1 LPVEDH
7 SRKIRLTKYLNL
19 NRIDHTNMN
28 NISSTL
34 TNWTEIFSGWIAMP
48 LIIILIGTGLF
59 VTLSL
64 GFIQIRRLKHSFQ
77 VVLGKYDNPDDEG
90 DVTHFQALSAALS
103 ATIGIG
109 NIAGVAL
116 AVRIGG
122 PGALFWM
129 WVTALLGMALKYAEC
144 TLSHRYRVIH
154 DDGSASGGP
163 MYYIEKGLGAK
174 WKPLAIFFATCAV
187 ICSFCTG
194 NMNQANTIGQ
204 AFANHHEI
212 LLNKYK
218 VDSLDIDHHFY
229 RDIYNA
235 DSGYLLF
242 QSNHTITQS
251 ELDTL
256 KKDSVTSLTE
266 LHTNKI
272 IGSTLFEAL
281 TIKNNNIILFA
292 KDHTITEND
301 IPYLIKNNY
310 DSVLIKKLGLP
321 EWISGLII
329 ATLVGLVIIGGI
341 KRIAA
346 LASKLVPT
354 MAALYVSGAI
364 IILLTH
370 LENII
375 PSISSIFR
383 EAFSLE
389 AGWGGLITVIMW
401 GVRRGLYSNEAGQGS
416 APIAH
421 AAAKTKES
429 AREGAVALM
438 GPFIDTIVVCTM
450 TGLAILST
458 GVLESTD
465 LTGAQLTREAFRDG
479 FSFAP
484 DIGSFIVNIAIL
496 LFAYTTMVAWS
507 YYGDRS
513 IEYLAGPKAI
523 KPYRWVYVFFNFL
536 GAVLPLSFVWNFGDI
551 ALSLMT
557 IPNLIGVIL
566 LTGSLKKIT
575 ADYFNKSHIPYN
587 L

>member
-1 LPVEDH
+1 MTNFT
-7 SRKIRLTKYLNL
+7 TKLEYF
-19 NRIDHTNMN
+19 
-28 NISSTL
+28 
-34 TNWTEIFSGWIAMP
+34 TEIFSGWISMP
-48 LIIILIGTGLF
+48 LTIILIGTGLF
-59 VTLSL
+59 VTMAL
-64 GFIQIRRLKHSFQ
+64 GFIQLRRLKHSFE
-77 VVLGKYDNPDDEG
+77 VVSGKYDNPDDEG

-116 AVRIGG
+116 AVRLGG

-154 DDGSASGGP
+154 GDGSASGGP
-163 MYYIEKGLGAK
+163 MYYIEKGLGPK

-194 NMNQANTIGQ
+194 NMNQANTIAQ
-204 AFANHHEI
+204 TFAT
-212 LLNKYK
+212 
-218 VDSLDIDHHFY
+218 
-229 RDIYNA
+229 YNVPIWL
-235 DSGYLLF
+235 SG
-242 QSNHTITQS
+242 
-251 ELDTL
+251 
-256 KKDSVTSLTE
+256 
-266 LHTNKI
+266 
-272 IGSTLFEAL
+272 
-281 TIKNNNIILFA
+281 
-292 KDHTITEND
+292 
-301 IPYLIKNNY
+301 
-310 DSVLIKKLGLP
+310 
-321 EWISGLII
+321 GLI
-329 ATLVGLVIIGGI
+329 AALVGLVIIGGI

-346 LASKLVPT
+346 VASKLVPT
-354 MAALYVSGAI
+354 MAVLYVVGAL

-375 PSISSIFR
+375 PSFFSIFR
-383 EAFSLE
+383 EAFSLK
-389 AGWGGLITVIMW
+389 AGWGGLLTVIMW

-458 GVLESTD
+458 GVLQSTD
-465 LTGAQLTREAFRDG
+465 LTGAQLTREAFRNG

-484 DIGSFIVNIAIL
+484 EIGSFIVNIAVL

-513 IEYLAGPKAI
+513 IEYLVGPRAI
-523 KPYRWVYVFFNFL
+523 KPYRWAYVFFNFM
-536 GAVLPLSFVWNFGDI
+536 GAILPITFVWNFGDI

-557 IPNLIGVIL
+557 IPNLIGIIF
-566 LTGSLKKIT
+566 LTGTLKKIT
-575 ADYFNKSHIPYN
+575 NEYFSKEHIPYRT
-587 L
+587 

>member
-1 LPVEDH
+1 
-7 SRKIRLTKYLNL
+7 
-19 NRIDHTNMN
+19 MN
-28 NISSTL
+28 NISLTL

-48 LIIILIGTGLF
+48 LTIILIGTGIF
-59 VTLSL
+59 VTISL
-64 GFIQIRRLKHSFQ
+64 GFIQIKRLRHSFE

-109 NIAGVAL
+109 NIAGVAIAIRL
-116 AVRIGG
+116 GG

-144 TLSHRYRVIH
+144 TLSHRYRVINE
-154 DDGSASGGP
+154 DGSASGGP
-163 MYYIEKGLGAK
+163 MYYIEKGLGPK
-174 WKPLAIFFATCAV
+174 WKSLAVFFASCAV

-194 NMNQANTIGQ
+194 NMNQANTIAQ
-204 AFANHHEI
+204 TFA
-212 LLNKYK
+212 
-218 VDSLDIDHHFY
+218 S
-229 RDIYNA
+229 YN
-235 DSGYLLF
+235 
-242 QSNHTITQS
+242 
-251 ELDTL
+251 
-256 KKDSVTSLTE
+256 
-266 LHTNKI
+266 
-272 IGSTLFEAL
+272 
-281 TIKNNNIILFA
+281 
-292 KDHTITEND
+292 
-301 IPYLIKNNY
+301 IPI
-310 DSVLIKKLGLP
+310 
-321 EWISGLII
+321 WFSGLFI
-329 ATLVGLVIIGGI
+329 AFFVGLVIIGGI

-346 LASKLVPT
+346 VASRLVPT
-354 MAALYVSGAI
+354 MAILYVLGAL
-364 IILLTH
+364 IILINHSNYIL
-370 LENII
+370 
-375 PSISSIFR
+375 PSFISIFK

-389 AGWGGLITVIMW
+389 AGWGGLLTVIMW

-438 GPFIDTIVVCTM
+438 GPFIDTIIVCTM

-458 GVLESTD
+458 NVLNTTD
-465 LTGAQLTREAFRDG
+465 LTGALLTREAFRSG

-484 DIGSFIVNIAIL
+484 DIGSFIVNIAVL

-536 GAVLPLSFVWNFGDI
+536 GAVLPLTFVWNFGDI

-575 ADYFNKSHIPYN
+575 SDYFNRSHIPYKS
-587 L
+587 

>member
-1 LPVEDH
+1 
-7 SRKIRLTKYLNL
+7 
-19 NRIDHTNMN
+19 MN

-48 LIIILIGTGLF
+48 LTIILIGTGIF
-59 VTLSL
+59 VTISL
-64 GFIQIRRLKHSFQ
+64 GFIQIKRLRHSFE
-77 VVLGKYDNPDDEG
+77 VVLGKYDDPDDEG

-109 NIAGVAL
+109 NIAGVAIAIRL
-116 AVRIGG
+116 GG

-144 TLSHRYRVIH
+144 TLSHRYRVINE
-154 DDGSASGGP
+154 DGSVSGGP
-163 MYYIEKGLGAK
+163 MYYIEKGLGPK
-174 WKPLAIFFATCAV
+174 WKSLAVFFASCAV

-194 NMNQANTIGQ
+194 NMNQANTIAQ
-204 AFANHHEI
+204 TFA
-212 LLNKYK
+212 
-218 VDSLDIDHHFY
+218 S
-229 RDIYNA
+229 YNVPIW
-235 DSGYLLF
+235 F
-242 QSNHTITQS
+242 
-251 ELDTL
+251 
-256 KKDSVTSLTE
+256 
-266 LHTNKI
+266 
-272 IGSTLFEAL
+272 
-281 TIKNNNIILFA
+281 
-292 KDHTITEND
+292 
-301 IPYLIKNNY
+301 
-310 DSVLIKKLGLP
+310 
-321 EWISGLII
+321 SGLFI
-329 ATLVGLVIIGGI
+329 AFLVGLVIIGGI

-346 LASKLVPT
+346 VASRLVPT
-354 MAALYVSGAI
+354 MAILYVLGAL
-364 IILLTH
+364 IILINH
-370 LENII
+370 SNYIV
-375 PSISSIFR
+375 PSFISIFK

-389 AGWGGLITVIMW
+389 AGWGGLLTVIMW

-438 GPFIDTIVVCTM
+438 GPFIDTIIVCTM

-458 GVLESTD
+458 NVLYTTD
-465 LTGAQLTREAFRDG
+465 LTGALLTREAFRSG

-484 DIGSFIVNIAIL
+484 DIGSFIVNIAVL

-536 GAVLPLSFVWNFGDI
+536 GAVLPLTFVWNFGDI

-575 ADYFNKSHIPYN
+575 SDYFNRSHIPYKS
-587 L
+587 

>member
-1 LPVEDH
+1 MPVEDH
-7 SRKIRLTKYLNL
+7 SRKIRPTKYLNL
-19 NRIDHTNMN
+19 NKIDHTNMN

-34 TNWTEIFSGWIAMP
+34 TNWTEILSGWIAMP
-48 LIIILIGTGLF
+48 LTITLIGTGLF

-64 GFIQIRRLKHSFQ
+64 GFIQIKRLKHSFQ

-109 NIAGVAL
+109 NIAGVAIAIRL
-116 AVRIGG
+116 GG

-144 TLSHRYRVIH
+144 TLSHRYRVINE
-154 DDGSASGGP
+154 DGSASGGP
-163 MYYIEKGLGAK
+163 MYYIEKGLGPK
-174 WKPLAIFFATCAV
+174 WKSLAVFFASCAV

-194 NMNQANTIGQ
+194 NMNQANTIAQ
-204 AFANHHEI
+204 TFA
-212 LLNKYK
+212 
-218 VDSLDIDHHFY
+218 S
-229 RDIYNA
+229 YNVPIW
-235 DSGYLLF
+235 F
-242 QSNHTITQS
+242 
-251 ELDTL
+251 
-256 KKDSVTSLTE
+256 
-266 LHTNKI
+266 
-272 IGSTLFEAL
+272 
-281 TIKNNNIILFA
+281 
-292 KDHTITEND
+292 
-301 IPYLIKNNY
+301 
-310 DSVLIKKLGLP
+310 
-321 EWISGLII
+321 SGLFI
-329 ATLVGLVIIGGI
+329 ALLVGLVIIGGI

-346 LASKLVPT
+346 VASKLVPT
-354 MAALYVSGAI
+354 MAILYVLGAL
-364 IILLTH
+364 IILINHANYIL
-370 LENII
+370 
-375 PSISSIFR
+375 PSFISIFK

-389 AGWGGLITVIMW
+389 AGWGGLLTVIMW

-438 GPFIDTIVVCTM
+438 GPFIDTIIVCTM

-458 GVLESTD
+458 NVLNTTE
-465 LTGAQLTREAFRDG
+465 LTGALLTREAFRSG

-484 DIGSFIVNIAIL
+484 DIGSFIVNIAVL

-536 GAVLPLSFVWNFGDI
+536 GAVLPLTFVWNFGDI

-575 ADYFNKSHIPYN
+575 ADYFNRSHIPYN
-587 L
+587 S

>member
-1 LPVEDH
+1 
-7 SRKIRLTKYLNL
+7 
-19 NRIDHTNMN
+19 MN
-28 NISSTL
+28 NIYSTL

-48 LIIILIGTGLF
+48 LTITLIGTGLF

-64 GFIQIRRLKHSFQ
+64 GFIQIKRLKHSFQ
-77 VVLGKYDNPDDEG
+77 VVLGKYDNPEDEG

-109 NIAGVAL
+109 NIAGVAIAIRL
-116 AVRIGG
+116 GG

-144 TLSHRYRVIH
+144 TLSHRYRVINE
-154 DDGSASGGP
+154 DGSASGGP
-163 MYYIEKGLGAK
+163 MYYIEKGLGPK
-174 WKPLAIFFATCAV
+174 WKPLAVFFATCAV

-194 NMNQANTIGQ
+194 NMNQANTIAQ
-204 AFANHHEI
+204 TFA
-212 LLNKYK
+212 
-218 VDSLDIDHHFY
+218 S
-229 RDIYNA
+229 YNVPIW
-235 DSGYLLF
+235 F
-242 QSNHTITQS
+242 
-251 ELDTL
+251 
-256 KKDSVTSLTE
+256 
-266 LHTNKI
+266 
-272 IGSTLFEAL
+272 
-281 TIKNNNIILFA
+281 
-292 KDHTITEND
+292 
-301 IPYLIKNNY
+301 
-310 DSVLIKKLGLP
+310 
-321 EWISGLII
+321 SGLFI
-329 ATLVGLVIIGGI
+329 ALFVGLVIIGGI

-346 LASKLVPT
+346 VASKLVPT
-354 MAALYVSGAI
+354 MAILYVLGALV
-364 IILLTH
+364 ILINHANYIL
-370 LENII
+370 
-375 PSISSIFR
+375 PSFISIFK

-389 AGWGGLITVIMW
+389 AGWGGLLTVIMW

-438 GPFIDTIVVCTM
+438 GPFIDTIIVCTM

-458 GVLESTD
+458 NVLNTTEF
-465 LTGAQLTREAFRDG
+465 TGALLTREAFRSG

-484 DIGSFIVNIAIL
+484 DIGSFIVNIAVL

-536 GAVLPLSFVWNFGDI
+536 GAVLPLTFVWNFGDI

-566 LTGSLKKIT
+566 LTGTLKKIT
-575 ADYFNKSHIPYN
+575 ADYFNRSHIPYN
-587 L
+587 S

>member
-1 LPVEDH
+1 
-7 SRKIRLTKYLNL
+7 
-19 NRIDHTNMN
+19 MN

-48 LIIILIGTGLF
+48 LTITLIGTGIF
-59 VTLSL
+59 VTISL
-64 GFIQIRRLKHSFQ
+64 GFIQIKRLRHSFE
-77 VVLGKYDNPDDEG
+77 VVLGKYDDPDDEG
-90 DVTHFQALSAALS
+90 DVTHFQALSA
-103 ATIGIG
+103 TIGIG
-109 NIAGVAL
+109 NIAGVAIAIRL
-116 AVRIGG
+116 GG

-144 TLSHRYRVIH
+144 TLSHRYRVINE
-154 DDGSASGGP
+154 DGSASGGP
-163 MYYIEKGLGAK
+163 MYYIEKGLGPK
-174 WKPLAIFFATCAV
+174 WKSLAVFFASCAV

-194 NMNQANTIGQ
+194 NMNQANTIAQ
-204 AFANHHEI
+204 TFA
-212 LLNKYK
+212 
-218 VDSLDIDHHFY
+218 S
-229 RDIYNA
+229 YNVPIW
-235 DSGYLLF
+235 F
-242 QSNHTITQS
+242 
-251 ELDTL
+251 
-256 KKDSVTSLTE
+256 
-266 LHTNKI
+266 
-272 IGSTLFEAL
+272 
-281 TIKNNNIILFA
+281 
-292 KDHTITEND
+292 
-301 IPYLIKNNY
+301 
-310 DSVLIKKLGLP
+310 
-321 EWISGLII
+321 SGLFI
-329 ATLVGLVIIGGI
+329 AFLVGLVIIGGI

-346 LASKLVPT
+346 VASRLVPT
-354 MAALYVSGAI
+354 MAILYVLGAL
-364 IILLTH
+364 IILINHSNYIL
-370 LENII
+370 
-375 PSISSIFR
+375 PSFISIFK

-389 AGWGGLITVIMW
+389 AGWGGLLTVIMW

-438 GPFIDTIVVCTM
+438 GPFIDTIIVCTM

-458 GVLESTD
+458 NVLNTTD
-465 LTGAQLTREAFRDG
+465 LTGALLTREAFRSG

-484 DIGSFIVNIAIL
+484 DIGSFIVNIAVL

-536 GAVLPLSFVWNFGDI
+536 GAVLPLTFVWNFGDI

-575 ADYFNKSHIPYN
+575 SDYFNKSHVPYKS
-587 L
+587 

>member
-1 LPVEDH
+1 MTNFT
-7 SRKIRLTKYLNL
+7 TKLE
-19 NRIDHTNMN
+19 HF
-28 NISSTL
+28 
-34 TNWTEIFSGWIAMP
+34 TEIFSGWISMP
-48 LIIILIGTGLF
+48 LTIILIGTGLF
-59 VTLSL
+59 VTMAL
-64 GFIQIRRLKHSFQ
+64 GFIQLRRLKHSFE
-77 VVLGKYDNPDDEG
+77 VVSGKYDNPDDEG

-116 AVRIGG
+116 AVRLGG

-154 DDGSASGGP
+154 GDGSASGGP
-163 MYYIEKGLGAK
+163 MYYIEKGLGPK

-194 NMNQANTIGQ
+194 NMNQANTIAQ
-204 AFANHHEI
+204 TFAT
-212 LLNKYK
+212 
-218 VDSLDIDHHFY
+218 
-229 RDIYNA
+229 YNVPIWL
-235 DSGYLLF
+235 SG
-242 QSNHTITQS
+242 
-251 ELDTL
+251 
-256 KKDSVTSLTE
+256 
-266 LHTNKI
+266 
-272 IGSTLFEAL
+272 
-281 TIKNNNIILFA
+281 
-292 KDHTITEND
+292 
-301 IPYLIKNNY
+301 
-310 DSVLIKKLGLP
+310 
-321 EWISGLII
+321 GLI
-329 ATLVGLVIIGGI
+329 AALVGLVIIGGI

-346 LASKLVPT
+346 VASKLVPT
-354 MAALYVSGAI
+354 MAVLYVVGAL

-375 PSISSIFR
+375 PSFFSIFR
-383 EAFSLE
+383 EAFSLK
-389 AGWGGLITVIMW
+389 AGWGGLLTVIMW

-458 GVLESTD
+458 GVLQSTD
-465 LTGAQLTREAFRDG
+465 LTGAQLTREAFRNG

-484 DIGSFIVNIAIL
+484 EIGSFIVNIAVL

-513 IEYLAGPKAI
+513 IEYLVGPRAI
-523 KPYRWVYVFFNFL
+523 KPYRWAYVFFNFM
-536 GAVLPLSFVWNFGDI
+536 GAILPITFVWNFGDI

-557 IPNLIGVIL
+557 IPNLIGIIF
-566 LTGSLKKIT
+566 LTGTLKKIT
-575 ADYFNKSHIPYN
+575 NEYFSKEHIPYRT
-587 L
+587 

>member
-1 LPVEDH
+1 
-7 SRKIRLTKYLNL
+7 
-19 NRIDHTNMN
+19 MN

-48 LIIILIGTGLF
+48 LTIILIGTGIF
-59 VTLSL
+59 VTISL
-64 GFIQIRRLKHSFQ
+64 GFIQIKRLRHSFE
-77 VVLGKYDNPDDEG
+77 VVLGKYDDPDDEG

-109 NIAGVAL
+109 NIAGVAIAIRL
-116 AVRIGG
+116 GG

-144 TLSHRYRVIH
+144 TLSHRYRVINE
-154 DDGSASGGP
+154 DGSASGGP
-163 MYYIEKGLGAK
+163 MYYIEKGLGPK
-174 WKPLAIFFATCAV
+174 WKSLAVFFASCAV

-194 NMNQANTIGQ
+194 NMNQANTIAQ
-204 AFANHHEI
+204 TFA
-212 LLNKYK
+212 
-218 VDSLDIDHHFY
+218 S
-229 RDIYNA
+229 YNVPIW
-235 DSGYLLF
+235 F
-242 QSNHTITQS
+242 
-251 ELDTL
+251 
-256 KKDSVTSLTE
+256 
-266 LHTNKI
+266 
-272 IGSTLFEAL
+272 
-281 TIKNNNIILFA
+281 
-292 KDHTITEND
+292 
-301 IPYLIKNNY
+301 
-310 DSVLIKKLGLP
+310 
-321 EWISGLII
+321 SGLFI
-329 ATLVGLVIIGGI
+329 AFFVGLVIIGGI

-346 LASKLVPT
+346 VASRLVPT
-354 MAALYVSGAI
+354 MAILYVLGAL
-364 IILLTH
+364 IILINH
-370 LENII
+370 SNYIV
-375 PSISSIFR
+375 PSFISIFK

-389 AGWGGLITVIMW
+389 AGWGGLLTVIMW

-438 GPFIDTIVVCTM
+438 GPFIDTIIVCTM

-458 GVLESTD
+458 NVLYTTD
-465 LTGAQLTREAFRDG
+465 LTGALLTREAFRSG

-484 DIGSFIVNIAIL
+484 DIGSFIVNIAVL

-536 GAVLPLSFVWNFGDI
+536 GAVLPLTFVWNFGDI

-575 ADYFNKSHIPYN
+575 SDYFNRSHIPYKS
-587 L
+587 

>member
-1 LPVEDH
+1 
-7 SRKIRLTKYLNL
+7 
-19 NRIDHTNMN
+19 MN

-48 LIIILIGTGLF
+48 LTITLIGTGIF
-59 VTLSL
+59 VTISL
-64 GFIQIRRLKHSFQ
+64 GFIQIKRLRHSFE
-77 VVLGKYDNPDDEG
+77 VVLGKYDDPDDEG

-109 NIAGVAL
+109 NIAGVAIAIRL
-116 AVRIGG
+116 GG

-144 TLSHRYRVIH
+144 TLSHRYRVINE
-154 DDGSASGGP
+154 DGSASGGP
-163 MYYIEKGLGAK
+163 MYYIEKGLGPK
-174 WKPLAIFFATCAV
+174 WKSLAVFFASCAV

-194 NMNQANTIGQ
+194 NMNQANTIAQ
-204 AFANHHEI
+204 TFA
-212 LLNKYK
+212 
-218 VDSLDIDHHFY
+218 S
-229 RDIYNA
+229 YNVPIW
-235 DSGYLLF
+235 F
-242 QSNHTITQS
+242 
-251 ELDTL
+251 
-256 KKDSVTSLTE
+256 
-266 LHTNKI
+266 
-272 IGSTLFEAL
+272 
-281 TIKNNNIILFA
+281 
-292 KDHTITEND
+292 
-301 IPYLIKNNY
+301 
-310 DSVLIKKLGLP
+310 
-321 EWISGLII
+321 SGLFI
-329 ATLVGLVIIGGI
+329 AFLVGLVIIGGI

-346 LASKLVPT
+346 VASRLVPT
-354 MAALYVSGAI
+354 MAILYVLGAL
-364 IILLTH
+364 IILINH
-370 LENII
+370 SNYIV
-375 PSISSIFR
+375 PSFISIFK

-389 AGWGGLITVIMW
+389 AGWGGLLTVIMW

-438 GPFIDTIVVCTM
+438 GPFIDTIIVCTM

-458 GVLESTD
+458 NVLNTTD
-465 LTGAQLTREAFRDG
+465 LTGALLTREAFRSG

-484 DIGSFIVNIAIL
+484 DIGSFIVNIAVL

-536 GAVLPLSFVWNFGDI
+536 GAVLPLTFVWNFGDI

-575 ADYFNKSHIPYN
+575 SDYFNRSHIPYKS
-587 L
+587 